1 MCWQRPSIVIA
12 IIIIIDD
19 IIIITLSSGPTEESV
34 TLIQLRKALQCII
47 LSLFVERER
56 SGGVGSHSSGDSSS
70 LLE

>member
-47 LSLFVERER
+47 LSLFVEREWR
-56 SGGVGSHSSGDSSS
+56 GWQP
-70 LLE
+70 